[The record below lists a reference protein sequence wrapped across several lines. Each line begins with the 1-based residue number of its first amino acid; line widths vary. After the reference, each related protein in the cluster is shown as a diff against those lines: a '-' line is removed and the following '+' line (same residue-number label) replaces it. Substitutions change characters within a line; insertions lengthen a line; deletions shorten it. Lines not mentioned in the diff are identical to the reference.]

1 MQTAAVVL
9 DVIILRH
16 HSYNSKSSAMPLIPP
31 KGGFVTVYSSR
42 SSEIN
47 NEVSLAA
54 LRRFNEQVAILA
66 ARCAEAARA
75 LLEKLTNNLAR
86 LTESRVTREQDKAL
100 QKMTALKQEN
110 EQMAKK
116 RLEHRAMARDLKK
129 TNKKIRPPNKNVR
142 R

>member
-1 MQTAAVVL
+1 M
-9 DVIILRH
+9 
-16 HSYNSKSSAMPLIPP
+16 
-31 KGGFVTVYSSR
+31 YSSR

-47 NEVSLAA
+47 IDALIVA
-54 LRRFNEQVAILA
+54 LRRFNDQVAILA
-66 ARCAEAARA
+66 AQCREAARA
-75 LLEKLTNNLAR
+75 FLEKLTNNSER

>member
-1 MQTAAVVL
+1 M
-9 DVIILRH
+9 
-16 HSYNSKSSAMPLIPP
+16 
-31 KGGFVTVYSSR
+31 YSSR